1 MSSLDPALGQQKLM
15 SSWAG
20 RPLDDRGMLRI
31 LNEGGSRPP
40 LMWIFN
46 DSGEPVRFA
55 RALGDDQPLVFSR
68 SSHLLVQP
76 DDDPTEVRNVLTDY
90 LLGELKRRFS
100 GIHFD
105 MGTSCQGSGMIMQL
119 SNRLRE
125 VGIGVGHLCIVNC
138 SLPQIVTDLP
148 AFLVYG
154 DEDEGHN
161 PFQKDAS
168 AAETRAKMIFQ
179 SYRKLILRASH
190 GQYYLP
196 ENAKEI
202 IAQFDLFRSPE
213 APESA
218 SISATSSS
226 TVG

>member
-15 SSWAG
+15 SSWPG

-46 DSGEPVRFA
+46 DASEPVRFA

-68 SSHLLVQP
+68 SSHLLVRP
-76 DDDPTEVRNVLTDY
+76 DDDLTKVRNILTDY
-90 LLGELKRRFS
+90 LLQELKNHFS
-100 GIHFD
+100 DAHFD
-105 MGTSCQGSGMIMQL
+105 MGTSCQGGSMVMQL

-125 VGIGVGHLCIVNC
+125 VGISVGHLCIVNC
-138 SLPQIVTDLP
+138 SLPQIVTNLP

-161 PFQKDAS
+161 PFQKDIV

-179 SYRKLILRASH
+179 KYRKLILRASH
-190 GQYYLP
+190 GQYYLA
-196 ENAKEI
+196 ENIKEI
-202 IAQFDLFRSPE
+202 ITQFDLFRSPE
-213 APESA
+213 IPKIT
-218 SISATSSS
+218 SISAASSS